1 MTAQFLRAH
10 ERMAKLMKALNY
22 TGNRAVFRIE
32 NGGNTREF
40 AVVYGFDQHGGDGS
54 GIWTNLP
61 EDSSVRD
68 AYNEMFGYEAWTT
81 DWEASSK
88 AIELWGN
95 LAQKTRFRPELST
108 KLQ

>member
-1 MTAQFLRAH
+1 
-10 ERMAKLMKALNY
+10 MAKLMAELNY

-61 EDSSVRD
+61 YSDFVLL
-68 AYNEMFGYEAWTT
+68 EML
-81 DWEASSK
+81 K
-88 AIELWGN
+88 M
-95 LAQKTRFRPELST
+95 
-108 KLQ
+108 